1 MRKITV
7 KENLQFAPPP
17 GSAPPTRITAT
28 FNNGRRITREIDM
41 MPGFQGQSMS
51 RVDIER
57 KFRSNVSN
65 RWAKEQTDVI
75 LKSLWALEQADSV
88 PSLLGKL
95 TV

>member
-1 MRKITV
+1 
-7 KENLQFAPPP
+7 
-17 GSAPPTRITAT
+17 
-28 FNNGRRITREIDM
+28 

-65 RWAKEQTDVI
+65 RWAKERTDVI